1 MTVDPAAQLAFV
13 PLLNVPDPTTGN
25 SRIAIVNTA
34 VDPDVADALKGTI
47 VLSHPDIIASIALDP
62 ADGLLIVISGGIG
75 HGGFVDLINES
86 TGTPV
91 TGSPFAMPKGADVYQ
106 FSTNAGYGQVVLD
119 PVRKVAVIAT
129 LDDLVENNCSKPGA
143 CTGFTTFDLS
153 NHTFTPIIQTA
164 VTYNFGFDPVT
175 DIAIPAGPYPFAVVT
190 VVDIGH
196 SAACILVD
204 PNLVSF
210 PEGVSIDSTTHIAVI
225 GNDDGTATALN
236 LFDSF
241 FTNDSKPPCEFEE
254 GGIPPNSVQVSG
266 LPGAT
271 AGVAVNPKTHQAF
284 LIEEDFLP
292 TDFFNGIVLMGL
304 PSAQVSQISAGDISV
319 PAVSSL
325 PFDPFGFYW
334 QTQSEP
340 FQIAVD
346 HVHNM
351 AYATGVA
358 GTFLAQI
365 NLATFQ
371 SNPDGI
377 ATPLTTT
384 TSCVDLS
391 GASFGCNNQH
401 GLIFYPLPPAFGD

>member
-1 MTVDPAAQLAFV
+1 MTIDPAAQLAFV
-13 PLLNVPDPTTGN
+13 PLFNVPDPSTGN
-25 SRIAIVNTA
+25 SRIAVVNTA
-34 VDPDVADALKGTI
+34 VDPDVTDALKGTF

-75 HGGFVDLINES
+75 RGGFVDLINES

-91 TGSPFAMPKGADVYQ
+91 TGSPFKMPTGADVYQ
-106 FSTNAGYGQVVLD
+106 FSTNAGYGQVVFD
-119 PVRKVAVIAT
+119 PVRKLAVIAT
-129 LDDLVENNCSKPGA
+129 LDDVVENDCSSPGA

-153 NHTFTPIIQTA
+153 KHTFTPIIQTP
-164 VTYNFGFDPVT
+164 VTYNFSFDPAT
-175 DIAIPAGPYPFAVVT
+175 DMAVPAGPFPLGAMT
-190 VVDIGH
+190 VVDLNH
-196 SAACILVD
+196 AVACTLSDI
-204 PNLVSF
+204 NLATY

-225 GNDDGTATALN
+225 GNDDSTVTALN
-236 LFDSF
+236 LLGSS
-241 FTNDSKPPCEFEE
+241 FTNESKPPCQLVE
-254 GGIPPNSVQVSG
+254 GGIPPNSVKVYG
-266 LPGAT
+266 LPLALAGA
-271 AGVAVNPKTHQAF
+271 AVNPITHQAF
-284 LIEEDFLP
+284 LIEEDFDP

-304 PSAQVSQISAGDISV
+304 PSAPVTQLSGTDISV

-325 PFDPFGFYW
+325 PYDPFGFYW

-346 HVHNM
+346 QVHNR
-351 AYATGVA
+351 AYAMGVA

-371 SNPDGI
+371 SNPEGI
-377 ATPLTTT
+377 ATPLTTA